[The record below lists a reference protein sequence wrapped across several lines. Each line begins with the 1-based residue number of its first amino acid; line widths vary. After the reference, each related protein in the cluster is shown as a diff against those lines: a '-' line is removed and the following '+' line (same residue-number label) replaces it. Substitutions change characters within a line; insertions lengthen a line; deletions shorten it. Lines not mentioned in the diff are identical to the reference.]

1 MARPAEIGRSQDPL
15 ADRDGSSRATRLL
28 AAAGLAL
35 GLATAGCAERPY
47 GTLIPTTSTGVPG
60 ISRVDMLVATT
71 RAASPER
78 GVVFSGARGSE
89 LSIENIVVSVPPGR
103 APGTLVYPTEPADPR
118 TQFTVESM
126 GGTEKGFSEGWFR
139 RIAGREGDVLI
150 FVHGFNT
157 TYEESVFRF
166 AQIVH
171 DTGAKVAPVLFT
183 WPSQGSVF
191 DYLYDRESANFSRSA
206 LEAMIKRTSD
216 DPRVRSVTV
225 MAHSMG
231 GWLTMEALRQLAIRE
246 RGLPAKIRNVVLASP
261 DVDIDVFGRQLDDI
275 GQSRD
280 GRSPRSTARFTVFAS
295 SDDRALQ
302 VSRRLAGGVQ
312 RLGSANVVA
321 EPYRS
326 DFERRGVTIVDLS
339 SVQVDDRLNHNK
351 FAESPRIVQLI
362 GQRLLSGQ
370 AITDDRLSLGEAIGA
385 AALGTAQTVGSA
397 AAAVASVPGAIVSEQ
412 DRRNLERQ
420 VRNSGQNLGGTLQT
434 VVGQ

>member
-1 MARPAEIGRSQDPL
+1 MPRAGRRRAPSFILRRP
-15 ADRDGSSRATRLL
+15 RAPGP
-28 AAAGLAL
+28 AAL
-35 GLATAGCAERPY
+35 GLAVALTLAGCAGRPS
-47 GTLIPTTSTGVPG
+47 GTLVPTAGGVSG
-60 ISRVDMLVATT
+60 ASRVDMLVATT
-71 RAASPER
+71 RARSPER
-78 GVVFSGARGSE
+78 GVLFSGGRGTQ
-89 LSIENIVVSVPPGR
+89 LSVENIVVSVPPDR
-103 APGTLVYPTEPADPR
+103 APGTLAYPEDPVDPR
-118 TQFTVESM
+118 TQFTVASITP
-126 GGTEKGFSEGWFR
+126 TEGNFSESWFR
-139 RIAGREGDVLI
+139 RAAAREGDVLI

-171 DTGAKVAPVLFT
+171 DTGASVAPILFT

-206 LEAMIKRTSD
+206 LEAMIKRTTD

-275 GQSRD
+275 GQSP
-280 GRSPRSTARFTVFAS
+280 GRGPARAAARVTVFAS
-295 SDDRALQ
+295 ADDRALQ

-312 RLGSANVVA
+312 RLGAANVVA

-326 DFERRGVTIVDLS
+326 EFARRGVTIVDLS
-339 SVQVDDRLNHNK
+339 SVQVEDGLNHNK

-362 GQRLLSGQ
+362 GRRLLSGQ
-370 AITDDRLSLGEAIGA
+370 KITDDNLSLGEAIGA
-385 AALGTAQTVGSA
+385 AAVGTAQTVGSA
-397 AAAVASVPGAIVSEQ
+397 AAAAATVPGALVSE
-412 DRRNLERQ
+412 RERENLQRQ
-420 VRNSGQNLGGTLQT
+420 VRNVGQNLGGTVQT